1 MRRRQTTEAARAL
14 RTHIRSQHPGFVEAV
29 LADARITL
37 SYRGEASDFD
47 SPLETLAEIVRLA
60 LVSDAYLGQVL
71 YRAKARLQALGV
83 PVLPRLC
90 HRLAMAVA
98 QVCIGDP
105 VIVRPGIYLAH
116 GQVVIDGVSEVE
128 SGAVFFPW
136 VTVGLKAGNVDGP
149 KIGRNV
155 RVGTGAKIIGPV
167 RIGEGASIGA
177 NAVVVDD
184 VAPEATVVGMPA
196 RPVAPTRRPDGAL
209 E

>member
-1 MRRRQTTEAARAL
+1 MA
-14 RTHIRSQHPGFVEAV
+14 HVRSQHPRFVEAV
-29 LADARITL
+29 LADARISL
-37 SYRGEASDFD
+37 AYRGEPSDFGGTLD
-47 SPLETLAEIVRLA
+47 GLAEALRLA
-60 LVSDAYLGQVL
+60 LVSDAFLGQVL

-83 PVLPRLC
+83 PVLPSVC
-90 HRLAMAVA
+90 HRLAMMVA

-128 SGAVFFPW
+128 SGAIFFPW

-149 KIGRNV
+149 KIGRDV

-167 RIGEGASIGA
+167 RIGAGASIGA

-196 RPVAPTRRPDGAL
+196 RAL
-209 E
+209 VPGRDDR

>member
-1 MRRRQTTEAARAL
+1 MRKSPPTEAARRLFAQV
-14 RTHIRSQHPGFVEAV
+14 RSQHPRFIEAV
-29 LADARITL
+29 VADARIAVA
-37 SYRGEASDFD
+37 YRGEAR
-47 SPLETLAEIVRLA
+47 EVTGTLDGLMEAARLA
-60 LVSDAYLGQVL
+60 LVSDAFLGLAL

-83 PVLPRLC
+83 PVLPHVC
-90 HRLAMAVA
+90 HRLAMIVA

-136 VTVGLKAGNVDGP
+136 VTVGLKAGNFDGP
-149 KIGRNV
+149 TIGRNV

-167 RIGEGASIGA
+167 RIGAGASIGA

-184 VAPEATVVGMPA
+184 VEPETTVAGVPA
-196 RPVAPTRRPDGAL
+196 RAL
-209 E
+209 VSRGQDR